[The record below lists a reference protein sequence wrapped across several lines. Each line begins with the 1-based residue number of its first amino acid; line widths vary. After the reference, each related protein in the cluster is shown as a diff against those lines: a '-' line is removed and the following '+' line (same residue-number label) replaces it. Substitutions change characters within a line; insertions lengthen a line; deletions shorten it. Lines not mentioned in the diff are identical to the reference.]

1 MEWKH
6 GFTRLEAM
14 IGPHMSLCGSPSFGR
29 RGTQAPC
36 PAKTASTHRL
46 TVFEVQPR
54 VMTVS
59 RTVELEGHIID
70 SGTMARCFGAVMDL
84 GGEFDVEAFE
94 VGRHKHEETYCRM
107 EVSAETEADLRA
119 ILHELNQNGATIA
132 DPRDATLE
140 AAPAD
145 QVVPVDFYSTTN
157 HPTSVRIDG
166 DWVPVEEAEMDC
178 ALVVENRDNGEPR
191 VKTRVLNAVE
201 EGDLV
206 VTGETGIRVEP
217 PERPR
222 GKGSAFGF
230 MQGGVSSERPS
241 KSLIEE
247 IAQEMREVREA
258 DGTVLVVCGPAIV
271 HAGGREALAALV
283 RNGYIDA
290 LSAGNGFAVHDL
302 ERDLYGTSL
311 GVDTETLE
319 HPRKG
324 HKHHIYTISE
334 IGRAGGIEAAVS
346 DGLIDSGVMYECVEN
361 DVPYV
366 LAGSIR
372 DDGPLPDTITDA
384 IEAQDAIR
392 EQAHEADL
400 VLMLSTLLHSVAVG
414 NCLPSTTK
422 TVCVD
427 INPATVTQLL
437 DRGSAQA
444 IGMVTDIGTFLPM
457 LADELLE

>member
-1 MEWKH
+1 
-6 GFTRLEAM
+6 
-14 IGPHMSLCGSPSFGR
+14 
-29 RGTQAPC
+29 
-36 PAKTASTHRL
+36 
-46 TVFEVQPR
+46 
-54 VMTVS
+54 MTVS

-70 SGTMARCFGAVMDL
+70 SGTMGNCFGVVMDM
-84 GGEFDVEAFE
+84 GGEFEVEEFE

-107 EVSAETEADLRA
+107 RVLADTAEDLRA
-119 ILHELNQNGATIA
+119 ILHELNQQGATVA

-140 AAPAD
+140 AAPDD

-157 HPTSVRIDG
+157 HPTYVRVDG
-166 DWVPVEEAEMDC
+166 EWVAVEDVEMDC
-178 ALVVENRDNGEPR
+178 ALVVERTDDDDGPR
-191 VKTRVLNAVE
+191 VTTKVLNAVE

-206 VTGETGIRVEP
+206 VTGDTGIRVEP

-222 GKGSAFGF
+222 NGGSSFGF

-241 KSLIEE
+241 ASLIEE
-247 IAQEMREVREA
+247 IADEMREVREN

-271 HAGGREALAALV
+271 HSGGRNALADLV
-283 RNGYIDA
+283 RAGYIDA

-311 GVDTETLE
+311 GVDTESLE

-334 IGRAGGIEAAVS
+334 IVRVGGIPEAVEEGIV
-346 DGLIDSGVMYECVEN
+346 DEGVMYECVTN

-444 IGMVTDIGTFLPM
+444 IGMVTDIGTFIPM
-457 LADELLE
+457 LRDELLD